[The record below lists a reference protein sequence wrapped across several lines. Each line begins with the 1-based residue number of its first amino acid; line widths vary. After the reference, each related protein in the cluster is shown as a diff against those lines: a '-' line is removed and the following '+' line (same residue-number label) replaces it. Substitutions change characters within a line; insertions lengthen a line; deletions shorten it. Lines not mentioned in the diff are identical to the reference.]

1 MNDYNPHCQCFN
13 FERPHFCIF
22 TYLKPSGQEL
32 LYDLAHIAERG
43 NHHHHHHDNKD
54 DDNGEDDEVV
64 DDDDDN
70 NNIIDDGV
78 TCLLE
83 LTQK

>member
-1 MNDYNPHCQCFN
+1 MNDYNPHCQCIYI
-13 FERPHFCIF
+13 EKPHFCIF

-43 NHHHHHHDNKD
+43 NHHHHHDIR
-54 DDNGEDDEVV
+54 
-64 DDDDDN
+64 DDDDGKDDKVVDN
-70 NNIIDDGV
+70 DNDHNLIDDGV

-83 LTQK
+83 LTNK